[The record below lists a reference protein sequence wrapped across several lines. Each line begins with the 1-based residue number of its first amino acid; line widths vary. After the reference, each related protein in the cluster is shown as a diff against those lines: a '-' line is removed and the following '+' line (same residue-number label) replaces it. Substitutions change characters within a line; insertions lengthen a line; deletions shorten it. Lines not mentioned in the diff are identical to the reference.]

1 MITSIFFHP
10 IISSAA
16 AGSASEQSLIL
27 QIWENVKSRHCRE
40 ILMIICQIAGFLGSG
55 KTTLLIKLG
64 TTLSARGKRVAI
76 IVNEVGEVGV
86 DGSVIDS
93 SGLKSVELAEGC
105 ICCSLSGSLQH
116 TLRQI
121 TTEYHPDLIII
132 EPTGIAFPT
141 KIVQLVR
148 TAMVGEDKMITISLI
163 DAFRA
168 VKLFKEAELFVS
180 RQIAGADIVAV
191 NKIDAV
197 DENTIDETEKIVK
210 KVNKDAQLVLISA
223 KNGDGVEQLINILE
237 ESA

>member
-1 MITSIFFHP
+1 MQTFY
-10 IISSAA
+10 IIADI
-16 AGSASEQSLIL
+16 LL
-27 QIWENVKSRHCRE
+27 QIRENVKNPKHGE
-40 ILMIICQIAGFLGSG
+40 ISMIICQIAGFLGSG

-64 TTLSARGKRVAI
+64 TTLSANGKRVAI

-86 DGSVIDS
+86 DGSVINS

-116 TLRQI
+116 TLKQI
-121 TTEYHPDLIII
+121 KNDYDPDLIII

-141 KIVQLVR
+141 KSVQLVR
-148 TAMVGEDKMITISLI
+148 TAMVGEEKMITISLI

-168 VKLFKEAELFVS
+168 VSLFKEAELFVS

-197 DENTIDETEKIVK
+197 DENTIKETEKIVK
-210 KVNKDAQLVLISA
+210 KVNREAQIVFISA
-223 KNGDGVEQLINILE
+223 KNGDGVDSLVKILE